1 MRKSTVFDG
10 QRGLV
15 TSIFV
20 ASLFV
25 NILVLAV
32 PLYMLQLFARVLSSG
47 SVPTLIALSV
57 GAMIAL
63 LFYFVFDAIRQ
74 RLISRLGTRLEADL
88 GPTVLTVMIQ
98 SSSATDRRGTRP
110 IADLHEIRRFVTGP
124 SFTALLDAPW
134 SLLFLAVIFMFSPVL
149 GWISTAGIL
158 LLLGMGILSELT
170 GRKPDEQAAEAS
182 KSANDI
188 VGEMLRNADVVRSM
202 GKTSALI
209 GRWQGY
215 SFASM
220 IQNTLAVDRIA
231 LISALAKFVRF
242 GLQVAIL
249 GVGVLLVLA
258 GDISPGVM
266 IATSI
271 LMSRAAAPVEHAIAG
286 WRSLLGARAANRRL
300 NELLGA
306 IADGEAPI
314 ELPEPEGRVTVEGA
328 TVVFPNVQDP
338 ILLGVDFELRPG
350 DSLGLVG
357 PSGAGKTTLA
367 RCLVG
372 LQPLS
377 RGYIRIDDAALTDWP
392 AEQIGRYI
400 GYLPQR
406 VELFDGTIAENIAMM
421 DAAASPA
428 AIIEAAKRADVHKLV
443 LQIPGGYNAPVGL
456 RGELLSAGQRQR
468 IGLARAFYGNKKFIV
483 LDEPNANLDADGE
496 AALSQAVSNA
506 TSRGVAVVVVTHR
519 LGILRQLSHA
529 AMLQNGR
536 IARFG
541 KSRDVIDAVAKPL
554 PAGQATDNGK
564 VTVLS
569 GTAQRATV
577 N

>member
-188 VGEMLRNADVVRSM
+188 VGELLRNADVGADR
-202 GKTSALI
+202 ALAGLLLRFDDPEYPR
-209 GRWQGY
+209 GRPHRPDKRPCEIRALRTAGCHSRRRCPPGLGGRHLPWRHDRDVNPHEPRGR
-215 SFASM
+215 AGRARDRG
-220 IQNTLAVDRIA
+220 LAVP
-231 LISALAKFVRF
+231 S
-242 GLQVAIL
+242 G
-249 GVGVLLVLA
+249 
-258 GDISPGVM
+258 
-266 IATSI
+266 
-271 LMSRAAAPVEHAIAG
+271 
-286 WRSLLGARAANRRL
+286 
-300 NELLGA
+300 
-306 IADGEAPI
+306 
-314 ELPEPEGRVTVEGA
+314 
-328 TVVFPNVQDP
+328 
-338 ILLGVDFELRPG
+338 RPG
-350 DSLGLVG
+350 G
-357 PSGAGKTTLA
+357 
-367 RCLVG
+367 
-372 LQPLS
+372 
-377 RGYIRIDDAALTDWP
+377 
-392 AEQIGRYI
+392 E
-400 GYLPQR
+400 
-406 VELFDGTIAENIAMM
+406 
-421 DAAASPA
+421 PA
-428 AIIEAAKRADVHKLV
+428 AERT
-443 LQIPGGYNAPVGL
+443 P
-456 RGELLSAGQRQR
+456 RR
-468 IGLARAFYGNKKFIV
+468 
-483 LDEPNANLDADGE
+483 
-496 AALSQAVSNA
+496 
-506 TSRGVAVVVVTHR
+506 HR
-519 LGILRQLSHA
+519 
-529 AMLQNGR
+529 
-536 IARFG
+536 
-541 KSRDVIDAVAKPL
+541 
-554 PAGQATDNGK
+554 
-564 VTVLS
+564 
-569 GTAQRATV
+569 
-577 N
+577 